1 VASPSSDGDPTGPPT
16 VLEFLVINYSVCL
29 MLLSTGSFSLVVYF
43 IYCYYLPLHRHDFCY
58 SLVNSLILNTFSI
71 IFVVLL
77 ASDRLARSS
86 KFGLSLS
93 RV

>member
-1 VASPSSDGDPTGPPT
+1 MAAASSDGGPTGPPT